1 MRSNNT
7 DSVIVNFLIC
17 SYIYTNFY
25 TIMGIVKEILTLSIN
40 CSGQINI
47 HRQIEKFPFKELIF
61 TKQVGVPSYF
71 VKAW

>member
-1 MRSNNT
+1 
-7 DSVIVNFLIC
+7 
-17 SYIYTNFY
+17 
-25 TIMGIVKEILTLSIN
+25 MGIVKEILTLSIN

-47 HRQIEKFPFKELIF
+47 HRQIEKFPFKELIL